1 MAMGMSVFV
10 RSARLR
16 IRGVAWRQWLTVL
29 VGATVV
35 AAMVLVAEGA
45 RRNAERHLR
54 AQVLVERVRVDTQ
67 AVGALDWQAIAIVGR
82 GGDQGAVAIGSL
94 VSKGWRSWA
103 SLAQALAALRAAEP
117 GATVTQLQRDAL
129 GLYAVGHSTLAVF
142 MRGDTKSALALNQ
155 TIIEPRLH
163 RLDADA
169 ERAAARQQAIATR
182 ASRRAAELYI
192 GTLGV
197 GLVLLFGVG
206 WRLHRLDRL
215 RRSAELAE
223 TQRGL
228 ERRSEQRLEALI
240 AHAGDVI
247 SVLDRDLRVRWQS
260 PSVTRLLGFDPKQA
274 VGMRAI
280 ELVHPEDVAEI
291 ERLLAAPRRSETV
304 TLSTRTR
311 HANGEWRHLEVIADD
326 RLDDPAVEGIVLSM
340 RDITARQALEDEL
353 RHQAFHDVLTG
364 LANRALFEEHLVQAL
379 ARARRHHQP
388 VAVLFLD
395 LDDFKTIN
403 DSLGH
408 EAGDELLRAVAIRIA
423 GVVRAEDTAARLGG
437 DEFAVLAETSQH
449 EDEAQVIATRLLSA
463 LAEPF
468 EVAGRELHVS
478 ASLGLAWSDG
488 SIGVRELMRDADTAM
503 YAAKDTGK
511 NRVRTFESGMHRRV
525 VDRFELT
532 GELQRALEQGQF
544 ELDYQPIVH
553 LQTGEISGAE
563 ALVRWSHPTRGRV
576 APAEFIP
583 LAEETGLIVP
593 IGEWILRTACE
604 QASRWRRA
612 LPDRAPFKLG
622 VNVSTRQLQDPGFP
636 ELVQDVLTA
645 TDTEPHLLVLEITES
660 LLPENGTAMVEQLNR
675 INSLGVRIAVDDFGT
690 GYSALSRL
698 HHFPIQIVKIDRSFI
713 TGIEHDRNKHRLMQG
728 IVSLAE
734 SLDLDVVA
742 EGIEHAEQAEQL
754 RAMQASHG
762 QGYVFSRPV
771 APERMRALL
780 QDSTALP
787 VAA

>member
-1 MAMGMSVFV
+1 
-10 RSARLR
+10 
-16 IRGVAWRQWLTVL
+16 
-29 VGATVV
+29 
-35 AAMVLVAEGA
+35 
-45 RRNAERHLR
+45 
-54 AQVLVERVRVDTQ
+54 
-67 AVGALDWQAIAIVGR
+67 
-82 GGDQGAVAIGSL
+82 
-94 VSKGWRSWA
+94 
-103 SLAQALAALRAAEP
+103 
-117 GATVTQLQRDAL
+117 
-129 GLYAVGHSTLAVF
+129 
-142 MRGDTKSALALNQ
+142 
-155 TIIEPRLH
+155 
-163 RLDADA
+163 
-169 ERAAARQQAIATR
+169 
-182 ASRRAAELYI
+182 
-192 GTLGV
+192 
-197 GLVLLFGVG
+197 
-206 WRLHRLDRL
+206 
-215 RRSAELAE
+215 
-223 TQRGL
+223 
-228 ERRSEQRLEALI
+228 
-240 AHAGDVI
+240 
-247 SVLDRDLRVRWQS
+247 
-260 PSVTRLLGFDPKQA
+260 
-274 VGMRAI
+274 
-280 ELVHPEDVAEI
+280 
-291 ERLLAAPRRSETV
+291 
-304 TLSTRTR
+304 
-311 HANGEWRHLEVIADD
+311 
-326 RLDDPAVEGIVLSM
+326 
-340 RDITARQALEDEL
+340 
-353 RHQAFHDVLTG
+353 

-449 EDEAQVIATRLLSA
+449 EDEAQLIATRLLSA

-532 GELQRALEQGQF
+532 GELQRALEQRQF
-544 ELDYQPIVH
+544 ELDYQPIVN